1 MPAAT
6 DPALPHG
13 VLVHDWVEVTG
24 GSENVLEVIAD
35 LFPGTDLA
43 CSWMN
48 APDRFPARRV
58 VETAVARTPLR
69 GRKAL
74 ALTALAAAW
83 RVMPNDDYRWALV
96 SSHSFAHHCRFR
108 GTGPGFAKLVYVH
121 SPARYLWE
129 PSLDHRGQGRLVRLA
144 AAPLRHLDRRRAQEA
159 RALAANS
166 AYVAERIRRHWGRDS
181 TVIHPPVEVAEI
193 RAVEDWSSRLTPA
206 EQAVLA
212 ELPEDFLLG
221 ASRLIPYK
229 RLDLALATGS
239 ASGLPVVVAGEGPE
253 LPRLRRLAADRQI
266 RAHFVGRVSTPLLR
280 ALFQRAQSFVFPA
293 VEDFGIMPVEAMA
306 VGTPVIVGSVGGALE
321 TVLPGVTGA
330 QVRDWDDPEELRRAV
345 RASAACR
352 PADCRDRARQ
362 FSRARFETDLL
373 DWIGRNLN

>member
-1 MPAAT
+1 MAAAT
-6 DPALPHG
+6 DRGLPRG
-13 VLVHDWVEVTG
+13 VLVHDWVELTG
-24 GSENVLEVIAD
+24 GSENVLEVIAA

-58 VETAVARTPLR
+58 IETAVARTPLR

-108 GTGPGFAKLVYVH
+108 GTGAGFPKLVYVH

-144 AAPLRHLDRRRAQEA
+144 ATPLRAIDRRRAQEA

-166 AYVAERIRRHWGRDS
+166 AYVAERIRRHWGRQA

-193 RAVEDWSSRLTPA
+193 QAVTDWASRLTPA

-229 RLDLALATGS
+229 RLDLALATGA
-239 ASGLPVVVAGEGPE
+239 ASGLPVVIAGEGPE
-253 LPRLRRLAADRQI
+253 LPRLRRLAAERDV
-266 RAHFVGRVSTPLLR
+266 RAYFVGRVSTPLLR

-293 VEDFGIMPVEAMA
+293 IEDFGIMPVEAMA

-330 QVRDWDDPEELRRAV
+330 QVGDWDDPEELRRAV
-345 RASAACR
+345 RASAACL
-352 PADCRDRARQ
+352 PSDCRDRARQ
-362 FSRARFETDLL
+362 FSRARFETALL
-373 DWIGRNLN
+373 DWIAGNLK